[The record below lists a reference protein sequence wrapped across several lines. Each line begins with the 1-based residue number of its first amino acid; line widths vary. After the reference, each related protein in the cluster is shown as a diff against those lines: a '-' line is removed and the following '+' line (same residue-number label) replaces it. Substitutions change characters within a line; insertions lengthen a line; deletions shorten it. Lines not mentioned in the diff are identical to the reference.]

1 MPKAFARCV
10 ALQEDAAEGENL
22 RSARQLFFGRPDRL
36 GGVPIYEFVCMECES
51 HYEELVPMG
60 SNADCPDCGS
70 TNVRKQFSVFAAHGV
85 ESDRGFGGGGSG
97 GGGGGCCG
105 GSCGCGH

>member
-1 MPKAFARCV
+1 M
-10 ALQEDAAEGENL
+10 
-22 RSARQLFFGRPDRL
+22 
-36 GGVPIYEFVCMECES
+36 PIYEFVCMQCEA

-60 SNADCPDCGS
+60 EDAACPDCGS
-70 TNVRKQFSVFAAHGV
+70 PDVRKQFSVFAAHGV
-85 ESDRGFGGGGSG
+85 ENARLGGR

>member
-1 MPKAFARCV
+1 M
-10 ALQEDAAEGENL
+10 
-22 RSARQLFFGRPDRL
+22 
-36 GGVPIYEFVCMECES
+36 PIYEFVCMQCES

-60 SNADCPDCGS
+60 SDADCPDCGS
-70 TNVRKQFSVFAAHGV
+70 SDVRKQFSVFAAHGIEKGNV
-85 ESDRGFGGGGSG
+85 ERAALGGGGGG

>member
-1 MPKAFARCV
+1 MSGLRCFNSH
-10 ALQEDAAEGENL
+10 EDPLESGNL
-22 RSARQLFFGRPDRL
+22 RTVRIA
-36 GGVPIYEFVCMECES
+36 VMPIYEFVCMECES

-60 SNADCPDCGS
+60 AGADCPDCGS
-70 TNVRKQFSVFAAHGV
+70 TNVRKQFSVFAAHGI
-85 ESDRGFGGGGSG
+85 ESGPASF